1 MRSIVKRAHM
11 RVRRNGDDNIV
22 DGIRGGSMMGREEAG
37 KGRACREGRKEK

>member
-37 KGRACREGRKEK
+37 KGMQGR